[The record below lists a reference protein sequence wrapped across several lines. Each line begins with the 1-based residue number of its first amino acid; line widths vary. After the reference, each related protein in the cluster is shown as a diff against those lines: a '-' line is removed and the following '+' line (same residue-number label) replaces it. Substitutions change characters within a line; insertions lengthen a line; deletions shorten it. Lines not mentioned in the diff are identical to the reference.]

1 MANQKSEFPRGYKVE
16 EINKTLN
23 IGGEVVPSVLFQ
35 VTSKKNPIPKIFIN
49 KEAVHKY
56 INELERTKLEA
67 KALKLSGYQ
76 HVSGVIQKHNELIA
90 VAELEEISRI

>member
-1 MANQKSEFPRGYKVE
+1 MAKQKLEFPRGYLVV

-23 IGGEVVPSVLFQ
+23 IGGEAIPSVLYQ
-35 VTSKKNPIPKIFIN
+35 VTTKKNPTPKIFIN

-67 KALKLSGYQ
+67 KALKMSGYQ
-76 HVSGVIQKHNELIA
+76 HIRGVVQKHNELIA
-90 VAELEEISRI
+90 VAELEEISKI

>member
-1 MANQKSEFPRGYKVE
+1 MAKQKSEFPRGYLVV

-23 IGGEVVPSVLFQ
+23 IGGEAILSVLYQ
-35 VTSKKNPIPKIFIN
+35 VTTKKNPIPKTFIN

-67 KALKLSGYQ
+67 KALKMSGYQ
-76 HVSGVIQKHNELIA
+76 HIRGVVQKHNELIA
-90 VAELEEISRI
+90 VAELEEISKI

>member
-1 MANQKSEFPRGYKVE
+1 MAKQKSEFPRGYLVV

-23 IGGEVVPSVLFQ
+23 IGGEAIPSVLYQ
-35 VTSKKNPIPKIFIN
+35 VTTKKNLTPKTFIN

-67 KALKLSGYQ
+67 KALKMSGYQ
-76 HVSGVIQKHNELIA
+76 HIRGVVQKHNELIA
-90 VAELEEISRI
+90 VAELEEISKI

>member
-35 VTSKKNPIPKIFIN
+35 VTSKKNPKPKIFIN

-90 VAELEEISRI
+90 VAELEEISGI

>member
-1 MANQKSEFPRGYKVE
+1 MAKQKLEFPRGYLVV

-23 IGGEVVPSVLFQ
+23 IGGEAIPSVLYQ
-35 VTSKKNPIPKIFIN
+35 VTTKKNPTPKTFIN

-67 KALKLSGYQ
+67 KALKMSGYQ
-76 HVSGVIQKHNELIA
+76 HIRGVVQKHNELIA
-90 VAELEEISRI
+90 VAELEEISKI

>member
-1 MANQKSEFPRGYKVE
+1 MAKQKSEFPRGYKVE

-23 IGGEVVPSVLFQ
+23 IGGESIPSILYQ
-35 VTSKKNPIPKIFIN
+35 VTSKKNPTPKTFIN

-76 HVSGVIQKHNELIA
+76 HVSGVIQKHNELLA
-90 VAELEEISRI
+90 VTELEEISGI

>member
-1 MANQKSEFPRGYKVE
+1 MAKQKSEFPRGYLVV

-23 IGGEVVPSVLFQ
+23 IGGESIPSVLYQ
-35 VTSKKNPIPKIFIN
+35 VTTKKNPTPKTFIN

-90 VAELEEISRI
+90 VAELEEISGI

>member
-1 MANQKSEFPRGYKVE
+1 MAKQKSEFPRGYAVE

-23 IGGEVVPSVLFQ
+23 IGGESIPSVVYE
-35 VTSKKNPIPKIFIN
+35 VTSKKNLTPKTFIS

-56 INELERTKLEA
+56 INQLERTKLEA

-90 VAELEEISRI
+90 VAELEEISGI

>member
-1 MANQKSEFPRGYKVE
+1 MAKQKSEFPRGYQVV

-23 IGGEVVPSVLFQ
+23 IGGESIPSILFQ
-35 VTSKKNPIPKIFIN
+35 VTSKKNPTPKIFIN

-56 INELERTKLEA
+56 INKLERTKLEA

-76 HVSGVIQKHNELIA
+76 HVSGVIQKHNELLA
-90 VAELEEISRI
+90 VTELEEISGI

>member
-1 MANQKSEFPRGYKVE
+1 MAKQKLEFPRGYLVV

-23 IGGEVVPSVLFQ
+23 IGGEAIPSVLYQ
-35 VTSKKNPIPKIFIN
+35 VTTKKNLTPKTFIN

-67 KALKLSGYQ
+67 KALKMSGYQ
-76 HVSGVIQKHNELIA
+76 HIRGVVQKHNELIA
-90 VAELEEISRI
+90 VAELEEISKI

>member
-1 MANQKSEFPRGYKVE
+1 MAKQKSEFPRGYKVE

-23 IGGEVVPSVLFQ
+23 IGGESIPSVLYQ
-35 VTSKKNPIPKIFIN
+35 VTSKKNPTPKTFIN

-56 INELERTKLEA
+56 INGLERTKLEA

-76 HVSGVIQKHNELIA
+76 HVSGVIQKHNELLA
-90 VAELEEISRI
+90 VTELEEISGI

>member
-1 MANQKSEFPRGYKVE
+1 MAKQKSEFPRGYLVV

-23 IGGEVVPSVLFQ
+23 IGGETIPSVLYQ
-35 VTSKKNPIPKIFIN
+35 VTTKKNLTPKTFIN

-67 KALKLSGYQ
+67 KALKMSGYQ
-76 HVSGVIQKHNELIA
+76 HIRGVVQKHNELIA
-90 VAELEEISRI
+90 VAELEEISKI

>member
-23 IGGEVVPSVLFQ
+23 IGGEVVPSILFQ
-35 VTSKKNPIPKIFIN
+35 VTSKKNPTPKIFIN

-56 INELERTKLEA
+56 INELERIKLEA
-67 KALKLSGYQ
+67 KALNLTGYQ

-90 VAELEEISRI
+90 VAELEEISGI

>member
-1 MANQKSEFPRGYKVE
+1 MAKQKSEFPRGYKVE

-23 IGGEVVPSVLFQ
+23 IGGESIPSILFQ
-35 VTSKKNPIPKIFIN
+35 VTSKKNPTPKIFIN

-76 HVSGVIQKHNELIA
+76 HVSGVIQKHNELLA
-90 VAELEEISRI
+90 VTELEEISGI